1 MERDPKVSN
10 LIDRLNALNERI
22 AEARAS
28 FLANGPVGDSLID
41 ETKQHL
47 ATFAQGHDDIRKS
60 IESYQSMTN
69 EVLSTATAATDNLE
83 KQLKC
88 WLLNVEQRF
97 NGPRRT
103 TKTTSM

>member
-1 MERDPKVSN
+1 MERDPKVSQ

-22 AEARAS
+22 AKARIS
-28 FLANGPVGDSLID
+28 FQSNGPVGDSLAP
-41 ETKQHL
+41 EFEQNL
-47 ATFAQGHDDIRKS
+47 ATFSKGHDDIRKS
-60 IESYQSMTN
+60 IESYQAMTN

-83 KQLKC
+83 KQLKA
-88 WLLNVEQRF
+88 WLLAVEQRF